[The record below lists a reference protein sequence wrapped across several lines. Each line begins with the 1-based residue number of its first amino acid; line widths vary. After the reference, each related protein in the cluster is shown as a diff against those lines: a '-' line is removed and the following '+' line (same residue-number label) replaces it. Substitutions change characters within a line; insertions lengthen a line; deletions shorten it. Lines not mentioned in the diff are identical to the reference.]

1 MPIIFISSIWS
12 NVSVWY
18 SGWIVGVY
26 CNVACAEL
34 TVNLTVPVIKG
45 GHLYYVWNHY
55 QQVAKYELALNII
68 YMHTRLF
75 YLHNLLHNYVKQIIE
90 KIIKNK
96 MGQNIVNI
104 HGIPVEFSLDLKELY
119 TLIIHPK
126 VCVYQ

>member
-1 MPIIFISSIWS
+1 M
-12 NVSVWY
+12 
-18 SGWIVGVY
+18 
-26 CNVACAEL
+26 
-34 TVNLTVPVIKG
+34 
-45 GHLYYVWNHY
+45 
-55 QQVAKYELALNII
+55 ALNII